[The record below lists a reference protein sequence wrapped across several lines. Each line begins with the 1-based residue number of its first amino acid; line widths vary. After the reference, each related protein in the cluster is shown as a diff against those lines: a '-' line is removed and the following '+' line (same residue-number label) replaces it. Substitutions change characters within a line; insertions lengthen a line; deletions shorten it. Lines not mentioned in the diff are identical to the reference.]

1 MKEKQIAEALVQEA
15 QRRLPRHDKKLRWAF
30 WDGFWAAARAVL
42 KTIGA
47 DPQEVERR
55 FDEKFE

>member
-1 MKEKQIAEALVQEA
+1 MQEA